1 MFTAA
6 EGKANKQ
13 KKGERLN
20 RIDDLIKRVRQLRPI
35 DDAMFKKLAESKA
48 VCQEILRVILED
60 SRLVV
65 KEVIS
70 EDSIANIFGRAVR
83 LDALCT
89 LGNGTLCNIEIQKEN
104 VNDDVRRVRYNASS
118 IVSRFS
124 EKGQKFSE
132 IPDVVIV
139 YISEYDVFRSGRTIY
154 HIDSVIRE
162 TNTTVNDGLSRVFVN
177 TQYADTDNT
186 DVGELMK
193 CFLQKEI
200 NSDKFPE
207 LSERLSFFKN
217 VGKGVD
223 SMCSIIE
230 EYVDERAAEML
241 IKHVDALVE
250 TTGSINKACEL
261 LKITRKQ
268 YDDAKELLEK
278 SLTV

>member
-1 MFTAA
+1 M
-6 EGKANKQ
+6 
-13 KKGERLN
+13 N

-139 YISEYDVFRSGRTIY
+139 YISEYDVFRSKRTIY
-154 HIDSVIRE
+154 HINSVIME
-162 TNTTVNDGLSRVFVN
+162 TNTVVDDGLRRIFVN

-223 SMCSIIE
+223 SMCDIIK
-230 EYVDERAAEML
+230 EYADERAAE
-241 IKHVDALVE
+241 VLVE
-250 TTGSINKACEL
+250 IIENIARSTGSIDEACEIA
-261 LKITRKQ
+261 KKSRKQ
-268 YDDAKELLEK
+268 YDAAKELLEK

>member
-13 KKGERLN
+13 KKGEHLN

-139 YISEYDVFRSGRTIY
+139 YISEYDVFRSERTIY
-154 HIDSVIRE
+154 HINSVIME
-162 TNTTVNDGLSRVFVN
+162 TNTVVDDGLRRIFVN